1 MLVFFAP
8 FIVGFLSRNYWLAI
22 ILGTLSAYVL
32 SAFSIY
38 MAVSTTVE
46 PVSPDQIKAA
56 ITQSGLFALAQD
68 TLLAPGIAAVGHYLR
83 RRRIARLG
91 VSRGR

>member
-1 MLVFFAP
+1 MGVFIAP
-8 FIVGFLSRNYWLAI
+8 FIVGFLSRSFPLAI
-22 ILGTLSAYVL
+22 ILGTLSAYAL

-38 MAVSTTVE
+38 IAVSTALE
-46 PVSPDQIKAA
+46 PVSPDQIEAA
-56 ITQSGLFALAQD
+56 IRISALYALVQD

-91 VSRGR
+91 VSRGG